1 MNTKMGFRHKFA
13 YSFFNFPAYKEFL
26 AQGFGKAL
34 LYIFLVTLIFSTV
47 TNVNKI
53 SQFLSETSEMQ
64 TEFKNSA
71 PEFELKNGLLA
82 VNSAEPIY
90 YRKDGFVL
98 IVDTTGKT
106 NKSIAD
112 TYADIVYIDSNEF
125 ILKQNYKTVQIFK
138 FSDVPEINIT
148 NKTIQNV
155 LALSK
160 TFVPIILLIFNP
172 IVSFIAN
179 LISGCIILA
188 PISLTICSFMN
199 VKLNYRKTC
208 ILSFYAMTMPLLLQT
223 LLDISGIVIN
233 EFSMLFYLVSLVY
246 CGLAIKEFKNK
257 DKSNLNI
264 LN

>member
-13 YSFFNFPAYKEFL
+13 YSFFNFPAYKNFL

-47 TNVNKI
+47 TNVNRI
-53 SQFLSETSEMQ
+53 NNFLSESEDIQ
-64 TEFKNSA
+64 TELKNYA
-71 PEFELKNGLLA
+71 PEFELKDGLLS
-82 VNSAEPIY
+82 VNSTEPIY
-90 YRKDGFVL
+90 YRKEGFIL

-112 TYADIVYIDSNEF
+112 TYADAAYIDSNQF
-125 ILKQNYKTVQIFK
+125 IIKQNYKTIQTIK
-138 FSDVPEINIT
+138 FSDMPELNIT
-148 NKTIQNV
+148 KKTIQNI
-155 LALSK
+155 LSLSK
-160 TFVPIILLIFNP
+160 IFFPTILLILDP
-172 IVSFIAN
+172 IVSFILN

-188 PISLTICSFMN
+188 PISLTISSFMN
-199 VKLNYRKTC
+199 VKLNYAKAC
-208 ILSFYAMTMPLLLQT
+208 IISFYAMTMPLLLQT

-233 EFSMLFYLVSLVY
+233 EFSMLFYLISLVY
-246 CGLAIKEFKNK
+246 CGFAIKEFKNK

>member
-1 MNTKMGFRHKFA
+1 MGFRHKFA
-13 YSFFNFPAYKEFL
+13 YSFFDFSAYKEFL
-26 AQGFGKAL
+26 VQGFGKAL
-34 LYIFLVTLIFSTV
+34 LYIFLVTIIFSTI
-47 TNVNKI
+47 TNVNRI
-53 SQFLSETSEMQ
+53 NQFLAETSDMQ
-64 TEFKNSA
+64 TELTKHT
-71 PEFELKNGLLA
+71 PEFELKNGLLS
-82 VNSAEPIY
+82 VDSAEPIY

-112 TYADIVYIDSNEF
+112 TYEDVVYIDSNEF
-125 ILKQNYKTVQIFK
+125 ILKQNYKTVQGMN
-138 FSDVPEINIT
+138 FSDVPELNIT
-148 NKTIQNV
+148 KKTIQNL

-160 TFVPIILLIFNP
+160 IFIPIILLILDP
-172 IVSFIAN
+172 IISFISN
-179 LISGCIILA
+179 LISGCLILA

-223 LLDISGIVIN
+223 LLDISGLVIN
-233 EFSMLFYLVSLVY
+233 EFSMLFYLISLVY
-246 CGLAIKEFKNK
+246 CGLAIREFKNK

>member
-34 LYIFLVTLIFSTV
+34 LYIFLVTLILSTI
-47 TNVNKI
+47 TNVNRI
-53 SQFLSETSEMQ
+53 NQFLSETSDMQ
-64 TEFKNSA
+64 TELTKYA
-71 PEFELKNGLLA
+71 PEFELKNGLLT
-82 VNSAEPIY
+82 VDSAEPIY

-106 NKSIAD
+106 NKSISD
-112 TYADIVYIDSNEF
+112 TYADVVYIDSNEF
-125 ILKQNYKTVQIFK
+125 ILKQNYKTVQAIK
-138 FSDVPEINIT
+138 FSDIPELNT
-148 NKTIQNV
+148 TKNTIQN
-155 LALSK
+155 LLSLSK
-160 TFVPIILLIFNP
+160 IFLPIILLILDP
-172 IVSFIAN
+172 IISFIFN

-188 PISLTICSFMN
+188 PISLTISSFMN

-208 ILSFYAMTMPLLLQT
+208 IISFYAMTMPLLLQT
-223 LLDISGIVIN
+223 LLDISGIVMN
-233 EFSMLFYLVSLVY
+233 EFSMLFYLISLVY
-246 CGLAIKEFKNK
+246 CGLAIRELKNK